1 MTSTK
6 NKAPEYFVSQWGYEQ
21 TNVSFYKVLKRTAKT
36 VTLIEVK
43 SRVTYIDAV
52 NYLAVPINEV
62 ANQAKAFRRK
72 IMDCYKNCDVVSLN
86 SYANAYQWDG
96 TAAEGSSGY

>member
-6 NKAPEYFVSQWGYEQ
+6 NKAPEYFVAQWGYEQ
-21 TNVSFYKVLKRTAKT
+21 TNVTFYKVLKRTAKT

-52 NYLAVPINEV
+52 NYLAVPIDEI
-62 ANQAKAFRRK
+62 ANKAKAFRRK
-72 IMDCYKNCDVVSLN
+72 IMDCYKNCDAVSLN
-86 SYANAYQWDG
+86 SYANAYKWDG